1 VRGGASRSGLAGA
14 GLGSVQALSL
24 IGCAGPAGL
33 TFSETSNALPWALNA
48 VSYKSGVTSGT
59 LSGKS
64 CTATLDGTAAG
75 ANNGQIDL
83 TYTNSSGKLAVLG
96 TGSSLAIYNVSGCDG
111 LLTSGDPVALSGT
124 YTITPKQK
132 ITSP

>member
-1 VRGGASRSGLAGA
+1 VRGGASRSGLAEA

-59 LSGKS
+59 
-64 CTATLDGTAAG
+64 TT
-75 ANNGQIDL
+75 
-83 TYTNSSGKLAVLG
+83 
-96 TGSSLAIYNVSGCDG
+96 G